1 MSRVSGEAD
10 VEMPAYSPP
19 GALTKGSQGLL
30 SKSLLANIDSYLNCR
45 PSVNMNLK
53 TKSGKSI

>member
-1 MSRVSGEAD
+1 MET
-10 VEMPAYSPP
+10 PAYSLP
-19 GALTKGSQGLL
+19 GALIKGSQDLL
-30 SKSLLANIDSYLNCR
+30 CESLLANIDSYLNCR